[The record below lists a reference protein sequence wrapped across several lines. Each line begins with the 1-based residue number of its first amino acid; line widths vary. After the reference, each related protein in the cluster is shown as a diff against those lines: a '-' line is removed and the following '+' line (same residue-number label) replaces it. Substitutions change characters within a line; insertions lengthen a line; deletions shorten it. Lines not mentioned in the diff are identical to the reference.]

1 LEPNNA
7 WAWINRADAYNRLG
21 QYDKAIA
28 DCSKDIELE
37 PKNWVGWNSRGGA
50 YLGLQQHDKAFADIN
65 KGIELDPKSWIGW
78 NGRGHAYMTL
88 SQYDKAIADYSK
100 VIELEPKNSVGW
112 TNRGNAYT
120 GMGQYDKAVA
130 DFSKV
135 IELDQKNASAWYL
148 RALLCLKLDDHKAY
162 RQVCGAMLDSFR
174 GAPPET
180 VRLIGWA
187 CALGPDNGVDSDRLV
202 ELAEKLASQN
212 PKSRSD
218 QTIFGAA
225 LCRAGRFEEA
235 ERRLNQAAA
244 LPADPFQPVEYA
256 WFFLALAHQRLGHAK
271 EAHAWLEK
279 TQKQIEQKSSADVP
293 WNRRLTLQ
301 LLSREA
307 EALLG
312 IKEKKGSGDSS
323 QQTQKKQ

>member
-1 LEPNNA
+1 MA
-7 WAWINRADAYNRLG
+7 
-21 QYDKAIA
+21 
-28 DCSKDIELE
+28 
-37 PKNWVGWNSRGGA
+37 
-50 YLGLQQHDKAFADIN
+50 
-65 KGIELDPKSWIGW
+65 
-78 NGRGHAYMTL
+78 L

-100 VIELEPKNSVGW
+100 VIELEPKDSVGW
-112 TNRGNAYT
+112 TSRGYAYT
-120 GMGQYDKAVA
+120 GLGQYDKAVA

-148 RALLCLKLDDHKAY
+148 RALLCLKLDDQKAY
-162 RQVCGAMLDSFR
+162 RQMCWAMLDTLR

-180 VRLIGWA
+180 VRLVAWA
-187 CALGPDNGVDSDRLV
+187 CSLGPDNGVEPGRLV

-225 LCRAGRFEEA
+225 LYRAGRFEEA
-235 ERRLNQAAA
+235 ERRLSQAAA
-244 LPADPFQPVEYA
+244 LPADPFQPVEYT
-256 WFFLALAHQRLGHAK
+256 WFFLAMAHQRLGHAK
-271 EAHAWLEK
+271 EARAWLEK
-279 TQKQIEQKSSADVP
+279 TQKQMEQKSSADVP

-301 LLSREA
+301 LLNREA